1 MTQTSP
7 VHSDADAPVT
17 VPGLDVSEGHQVAH
31 TLQLRLHALNDLQ
44 LTLKHAHWNVVGPT
58 FIGVHTM
65 LDPQIDGVREM
76 VDVLAERMATLGVSP
91 NGLPGALVDAR
102 TWDDYDVMRA
112 DTRAHLGAL
121 DADFRTAISVRRT
134 APDRQPRH

>member
-1 MTQTSP
+1 
-7 VHSDADAPVT
+7 
-17 VPGLDVSEGHQVAH
+17 
-31 TLQLRLHALNDLQ
+31 
-44 LTLKHAHWNVVGPT
+44 
-58 FIGVHTM
+58 
-65 LDPQIDGVREM
+65 M

-121 DADFRTAISVRRT
+121 DLVYDGVIADHREVIDEVGEIDPVTEDLLIGQTGDLEQYQWFVRAHLQDAGGELVTAGASSEEEAAAKAT
-134 APDRQPRH
+134 